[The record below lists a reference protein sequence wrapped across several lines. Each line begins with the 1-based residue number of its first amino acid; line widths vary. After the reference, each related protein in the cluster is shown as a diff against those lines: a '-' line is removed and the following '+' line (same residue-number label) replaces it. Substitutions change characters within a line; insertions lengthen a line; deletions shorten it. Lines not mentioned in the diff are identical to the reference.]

1 MRPDS
6 DQLTK
11 IASFYESKDIKVY
24 IDKVFKIEDYKSAF
38 EYVESGRAV
47 GKVVLKIFDKD
58 ENVEEKSN

>member
-47 GKVVLKIFDKD
+47 GKVVLKIFDQV